1 MDHPTPLL
9 QKDSTMADDRVEL
22 KPCPNVL
29 CDLSRP
35 FLNETDADL
44 NATHTWVSCENC
56 GACGPRIENP
66 SQYFGRTEHW
76 EEVKRQAVE
85 AWNTR
90 AAISAHTPV
99 VRNEGDIRNA
109 ALEEAAAVA
118 EDRLRDEADD
128 YSQAFNNGV
137 QAAVSMVRALST
149 RDGPNG

>member
-1 MDHPTPLL
+1 LGGG
-9 QKDSTMADDRVEL
+9 Q
-22 KPCPNVL
+22 
-29 CDLSRP
+29 
-35 FLNETDADL
+35 
-44 NATHTWVSCENC
+44 
-56 GACGPRIENP
+56 
-66 SQYFGRTEHW
+66 
-76 EEVKRQAVE
+76 